1 LLSTTFGRGLSLQH
15 LEIIVISQQGGER
28 IIKNICI
35 QIIRIEPSVIKTTIS
50 SAQQNYTLHHVSI
63 KNQREYNGGH
73 AIKHAADKK
82 CTMGAIISGLD
93 LNDISNEDLAALKDA
108 ILLQAG
114 FDVVY

>member
-1 LLSTTFGRGLSLQH
+1 MSPSRINESTMVAT
-15 LEIIVISQQGGER
+15 
-28 IIKNICI
+28 
-35 QIIRIEPSVIKTTIS
+35 P
-50 SAQQNYTLHHVSI
+50 
-63 KNQREYNGGH
+63 
-73 AIKHAADKK
+73 IKHAADKK